1 VWLKR
6 EASIGAFDLQTTEE
20 TQAQWTTVMGNNPS
34 HFKGDALPVEQ
45 VSWDDAQEFI
55 RKLNARDPGKNY
67 RLPTEAGAADCLRCR

>member
-1 VWLKR
+1 
-6 EASIGAFDLQTTEE
+6 
-20 TQAQWTTVMGNNPS
+20 MGNNPS